1 MSLSTETPSKKI
13 KVRKLNQHI
22 PTLSLAKTEQT
33 KDPKKLQRLSFSEEF
48 KEKITEKKKIITIK
62 FNGET
67 FDQEMDIGHTIRNLI
82 KIIEAK
88 YNLPKDVISLSY
100 NDSLLLSCLSF
111 LDIPELMNDQN
122 RIVQVVQDD

>member
-1 MSLSTETPSKKI
+1 MSRRAKKGLS
-13 KVRKLNQHI
+13 NI
-22 PTLSLAKTEQT
+22 PTLAIKKTEQT

-48 KEKITEKKKIITIK
+48 HEKVSEEKIKIKIEMK
-62 FNGET
+62 NGEI
-67 FDQEMDIGHTIRNLI
+67 FEQEMNVGETVRNLI

-111 LDIPELMNDQN
+111 SDIPELMNDQN

>member
-88 YNLPKDVISLSY
+88 YNLPKDKLQLTFKETF
-100 NDSLLLSCLSF
+100 LLTCLSIS
-111 LDIPELMNDQN
+111 DIPELMNEEHP
-122 RIVQVVQDD
+122 IVDAHLEN